1 MNVNMNLLNMDK
13 NRMKSIISFIQIS
26 EKLKTISRS
35 VDLSNL
41 KRKESSAEHSWHL
54 AIFVML
60 LQKEL
65 PPQLNLETTMKM
77 VLIKDLVKVYAGDTP
92 VMETILS
99 FSDNEIIFNEKMVKD
114 KKTKEKES
122 ADKLFEILP
131 IDLKEEFHGLWNEFE
146 ERKTIEAKF
155 AKAVDKLHVLL
166 QNSVSQGMDYKE
178 YKSTYDGELLLILKY
193 VEEFPVLKEIAISLL
208 DDAKS
213 NGWLL

>member
-1 MNVNMNLLNMDK
+1 M
-13 NRMKSIISFIQIS
+13 QIS

-65 PPQLNLETTMKM
+65 PPQLNLETTIKM

-99 FSDNEIIFNEKMVKD
+99 ISDNEIIFNEKIIKE

-131 IDLKEEFHGLWNEFE
+131 IDLKEEFHRLWNEFE